1 MIDKLKE
8 LENLENKYK
17 EIGRINSEIESIIA
31 NIKNEAG
38 ISREKELLKENERL
52 AEDLKA
58 FHEKMKVREEEI
70 GRLKNSNAVLIEE
83 LKEAK
88 KVRRNGEID
97 KFQNILA
104 EKMNVELE
112 SGVTRRLSNY
122 AEEMKRKVKM
132 LERNLS
138 HEFSDEAD
146 SLRDELKKINEKIG
160 NFLEKSNRKTFE
172 NKVFLQEESSVF
184 HNKIKEETALK
195 EGEFLFEREKK
206 RFVFEKLIGLKGFNF
221 LGIISIFLGVFL
233 VFRTQF
239 AKILANNYVKSSAS
253 YLLGMFFLFAGEK
266 FYQKNKKHFA
276 VGLIGGGIGILYL
289 TTLLSTLYLKLYPMT
304 AGLFISVI
312 LTGLVVILSLRYDSQ
327 IIGVLSLIGGYL
339 PYGAYIWVNRSNV
352 QIYYVLAYSLILQGI
367 VLGVSWKKDWIYSKI
382 FGFVTGVVNMTGLI
396 YYLNHSIHDKITA
409 FFYII
414 IFTTAYSFIF
424 LNSHKKENRQSNII
438 DYIFL
443 SLNLIIKFSLIYSL
457 FDKTTPSW
465 LKAVLVGTVGIIYG
479 FFGDRLKDNK
489 VAKIFYIVALGS
501 FILIIPLIVPEK
513 FVVIAWGAET
523 ALLYF
528 FYRKYKNK
536 EMRYGTIAIYLVSLV
551 SNLIVREEKYLL
563 VYIQDLMIISF
574 SFIFYFL
581 IKQKNYKTE
590 VRILNGVFKYLIFA
604 YSIFF
609 INKVVSD
616 AVTSFEAINYG
627 KDVLFGILLSLFTL
641 RLITYKIKK
650 LQDSFSL
657 KFLVIIE
664 IIYLLFINMF
674 NCVKYIFGSGE
685 WVEENLYSRYPPI
698 NFQIYLILLV
708 FVNIYLFMVAKN
720 DIHLC
725 FFREKE
731 KKPLWILGES
741 MYFLF
746 VANIILRI
754 YEQSNMLFLGAGLA
768 LDIVGLLLCGY
779 LVWKGF
785 RVPNRNVRRIGLGI
799 GIFFVAKSF
808 LWDFL
813 RFDNSY
819 KLIAYFSMG
828 AILIGTSYI
837 YQTALKKL
845 EQEVKESLRDKDFGK
860 GEKNE
865 ENK

>member
-8 LENLENKYK
+8 LQNLENKYK

-38 ISREKELLKENERL
+38 ISREKKLLEKNERL
-52 AEDLKA
+52 AKDLKV

-160 NFLEKSNRKTFE
+160 HFLEKSNRKTFE

-239 AKILANNYVKSSAS
+239 VKILANNYVKSSAS
-253 YLLGMFFLFAGEK
+253 YLLGMFFLFTGEK

-339 PYGAYIWVNRSNV
+339 PYGAYIWVNKSNV

-382 FGFVTGVVNMTGLI
+382 FGFVTGVVNMTGLV
-396 YYLNHSIHDKITA
+396 YYLNYSIHHKITA
-409 FFYII
+409 FFYIV

-457 FDKTTPSW
+457 FDKATPSW
-465 LKAVLVGTVGIIYG
+465 LKAILVGTVGIIYG

-513 FVVIAWGAET
+513 FVVVAWGAET

-563 VYIQDLMIISF
+563 VYIQDLMIILF
-574 SFIFYFL
+574 SFVLYFL
-581 IKQKNYKTE
+581 IKQKSYKTE
-590 VRILNGVFKYLIFA
+590 VRILNGIFKYLIFA

-609 INKVVSD
+609 INKVVFD
-616 AVTSFEAINYG
+616 VVTSFETINYG
-627 KDVLFGILLSLFTL
+627 KDVLFGVLFSLFIL
-641 RLITYKIKK
+641 RTVTYKIKK

-657 KFLVIIE
+657 RFLVIIE
-664 IIYLLFINMF
+664 IIYLLFINM
-674 NCVKYIFGSGE
+674 
-685 WVEENLYSRYPPI
+685 I
-698 NFQIYLILLV
+698 NFILYISGWSWNIQEEKIPISYLLSLILLI
-708 FVNIYLFMVAKN
+708 FVNLYLFIVAKN

-725 FFREKE
+725 FFRKNE

-741 MYFLF
+741 IYFLC

-754 YEQSNMLFLGAGLA
+754 YEHSGVLILGAGLA

-785 RVPNRNVRRIGLGI
+785 KVPNRNVRRIGLGI

-845 EQEVKESLRDKDFGK
+845 EQEVKESLSGTDFGE
-860 GEKNE
+860 GEKDE

>member
-17 EIGRINSEIESIIA
+17 EIKRINSEIESIIA

-38 ISREKELLKENERL
+38 ISREKELLEENERL
-52 AEDLKA
+52 AKNLKA
-58 FHEKMKVREEEI
+58 FHEKVKIREEEI

-88 KVRRNGEID
+88 KVRRNSEID

-122 AEEMKRKVKM
+122 AEKMKRKVKM

-160 NFLEKSNRKTFE
+160 DFLEKSNRKTFE
-172 NKVFLQEESSVF
+172 NKVFLQEESLVF

-239 AKILANNYVKSSAS
+239 VKILANNYVKSSAS

-312 LTGLVVILSLRYDSQ
+312 LTGLSLRYDSQ

-396 YYLNHSIHDKITA
+396 YYLNYSIHDKIMA
-409 FFYII
+409 FFYIV

-465 LKAVLVGTVGIIYG
+465 LKAILVGTVGIIYG

-501 FILIIPLIVPEK
+501 FILIIPLIVPEE
-513 FVVIAWGAET
+513 FVVVAWGAET

-574 SFIFYFL
+574 SFVLYFL
-581 IKQKNYKTE
+581 IKQKSYKKE
-590 VRILNGVFKYLIFA
+590 VRILNGIFKYLIFA

-609 INKVVSD
+609 INKVVYNT
-616 AVTSFEAINYG
+616 AQKLGFTNYG
-627 KDVLFGILLSLFTL
+627 KEILLCMMAVVFIL
-641 RLITYKIKK
+641 RMVTYKIKK

-674 NCVKYIFGSGE
+674 NCVKYILGRGE
-685 WVEENLYSRYPPI
+685 WIEENLYSRPPI

-731 KKPLWILGES
+731 K
-741 MYFLF
+741 
-746 VANIILRI
+746 NH
-754 YEQSNMLFLGAGLA
+754 
-768 LDIVGLLLCGY
+768 CGY
-779 LVWKGF
+779 WE
-785 RVPNRNVRRIGLGI
+785 NQYIS
-799 GIFFVAKSF
+799 FV
-808 LWDFL
+808 
-813 RFDNSY
+813 
-819 KLIAYFSMG
+819 
-828 AILIGTSYI
+828 
-837 YQTALKKL
+837 
-845 EQEVKESLRDKDFGK
+845 
-860 GEKNE
+860 
-865 ENK
+865 

>member
-38 ISREKELLKENERL
+38 ISREKELLEENERL
-52 AEDLKA
+52 SKDLKT

-138 HEFSDEAD
+138 CEFSDEAD
-146 SLRDELKKINEKIG
+146 SLRDELKKIDGKIG
-160 NFLEKSNRKTFE
+160 DFLEKSNRKTFE

-409 FFYII
+409 FFYIV

-438 DYIFL
+438 DYVFL
-443 SLNLIIKFSLIYSL
+443 SLNLIVKFSLIYSL

-513 FVVIAWGAET
+513 FVVVAWGAET

-536 EMRYGTIAIYLVSLV
+536 EMRYGTIVIYLVSLV

-574 SFIFYFL
+574 SFVLYFL
-581 IKQKNYKTE
+581 IKQKSYKTE
-590 VRILNGVFKYLIFA
+590 VRILNGIFKYLIFT

-616 AVTSFEAINYG
+616 VVTSFETINYG
-627 KDVLFGILLSLFTL
+627 KDVLFSVLFSLFIL
-641 RLITYKIKK
+641 RTVTYKIKK

-657 KFLVIIE
+657 RFLVIIE
-664 IIYLLFINMF
+664 IIYLLFINM
-674 NCVKYIFGSGE
+674 
-685 WVEENLYSRYPPI
+685 I
-698 NFQIYLILLV
+698 NFILYISGWSWNIQEEKIPISYLLSLILLI
-708 FVNIYLFMVAKN
+708 FVNLYLFIVAKN

-725 FFREKE
+725 FFKKNE
-731 KKPLWILGES
+731 KKSLWILGES
-741 MYFLF
+741 IYFLC

-754 YEQSNMLFLGAGLA
+754 YENSSVLILSAGLA

-779 LVWKGF
+779 LVWKRF
-785 RVPNRNVRRIGLGI
+785 KVPNRNVRRIGLGI

-845 EQEVKESLRDKDFGK
+845 EQEVKESLSDKDFGK

>member
-17 EIGRINSEIESIIA
+17 KIGRINSEIESIIA

-38 ISREKELLKENERL
+38 ISREKELLEENERL
-52 AEDLKA
+52 AKDLKT
-58 FHEKMKVREEEI
+58 FHEKIKVREEEI

-88 KVRRNGEID
+88 KIRRNGEID

-122 AEEMKRKVKM
+122 AEEMQRKVTM

-146 SLRDELKKINEKIG
+146 FLRNELKKINGKIG
-160 NFLEKSNRKTFE
+160 NFLEKSNKKTFE
-172 NKVFLQEESSVF
+172 NKIFLQEESSVF

-239 AKILANNYVKSSAS
+239 AKILSNNYVKSSAS

-396 YYLNHSIHDKITA
+396 YYLNHSVHDKITA
-409 FFYII
+409 FFYIV

-501 FILIIPLIVPEK
+501 FILIIPLIVPEE
-513 FVVIAWGAET
+513 FVVVAWGTET

-536 EMRYGTIAIYLVSLV
+536 EMRYGTITIYLVSLV

-574 SFIFYFL
+574 SFVLYFW

-590 VRILNGVFKYLIFA
+590 VRILNGIFKYLIFA

-609 INKVVSD
+609 INKVIFNV
-616 AVTSFEAINYG
+616 VTSFEAINYG
-627 KDVLFGILLSLFTL
+627 KDALFCILVSLFVL
-641 RLITYKIKK
+641 RTVTYRVKK

-664 IIYLLFINMF
+664 IIYLLFMNMYNF
-674 NCVKYIFGSGE
+674 FLYISG
-685 WVEENLYSRYPPI
+685 WSWNIQEEKIPI
-698 NFQIYLILLV
+698 SYLLSLILLI
-708 FVNIYLFMVAKN
+708 FVNFYLFIVAKN

-725 FFREKE
+725 FFKKNE

-741 MYFLF
+741 IYFLC
-746 VANIILRI
+746 VANIILQI
-754 YEQSNMLFLGAGLA
+754 YEHSGVLILGAGLA

-785 RVPNRNVRRIGLGI
+785 KVPNRNIRRIGLGI

-845 EQEVKESLRDKDFGK
+845 EKEVKESLRDENLKEKD
-860 GEKNE
+860 
-865 ENK
+865 EN

>member
-17 EIGRINSEIESIIA
+17 EIGKLNSEIESIIA

-38 ISREKELLKENERL
+38 ISREKELLEKNERL
-52 AEDLKA
+52 AKDLKV

-138 HEFSDEAD
+138 CEFSDEAD
-146 SLRDELKKINEKIG
+146 SLRDELKKINGKIG

-184 HNKIKEETALK
+184 HNKIKEETTLK

-327 IIGVLSLIGGYL
+327 VIGVLSLIGGYL

-382 FGFVTGVVNMTGLI
+382 FGFVTGVVNMTGLV
-396 YYLNHSIHDKITA
+396 YYLNYSIHDKITA
-409 FFYII
+409 FFYIV

-513 FVVIAWGAET
+513 FVVVAWGAET

-574 SFIFYFL
+574 SFALYFL
-581 IKQKNYKTE
+581 IKQKSYKTE
-590 VRILNGVFKYLIFA
+590 VRILNGIFKYLIFT

-609 INKVVSD
+609 VNKVVFD
-616 AVTSFEAINYG
+616 VVTSFKMISYG
-627 KDVLFGILLSLFTL
+627 EDIFLSLLVSLFVL
-641 RLITYKIKK
+641 RTVTYKAKK

-657 KFLVIIE
+657 KFLIIIE
-664 IIYLLFINMF
+664 IIYLLFINMINLILYF
-674 NCVKYIFGSGE
+674 FGWSSDILKERVPISYIFPFF
-685 WVEENLYSRYPPI
+685 LPI
-698 NFQIYLILLV
+698 L
-708 FVNIYLFMVAKN
+708 VNIYLFMVAKN

-725 FFREKE
+725 FFKKNE

-741 MYFLF
+741 IYFLF

-754 YEQSNMLFLGAGLA
+754 YEHSGVLILGAGLA

-785 RVPNRNVRRIGLGI
+785 KVPNRNVRRIGLGI

-845 EQEVKESLRDKDFGK
+845 EQEVKESLSDTDFGK

>member
-1 MIDKLKE
+1 MINKLKE

-38 ISREKELLKENERL
+38 ISREKELLEDNERL
-52 AEDLKA
+52 AKDLTA

-88 KVRRNGEID
+88 KVRRNSEID

-112 SGVTRRLSNY
+112 NGVTRRLSNY

-160 NFLEKSNRKTFE
+160 DFLEKSNRKTFE
-172 NKVFLQEESSVF
+172 NKVFLQEESLVF

-339 PYGAYIWVNRSNV
+339 PYGAYIWVNKSNV

-382 FGFVTGVVNMTGLI
+382 FGFVTGVVNMAGLV

-409 FFYII
+409 FFYIV

-438 DYIFL
+438 DYVFL

-465 LKAVLVGTVGIIYG
+465 LKAILVGTVGIIYG

-513 FVVIAWGAET
+513 FVVVAWGAET

-563 VYIQDLMIISF
+563 VYIQDLMMISF
-574 SFIFYFL
+574 SFVLYFL

-590 VRILNGVFKYLIFA
+590 VRILNGIFKYLIFT

-609 INKVVSD
+609 VNKVVFNI
-616 AVTSFEAINYG
+616 VTSFEAINYG
-627 KDVLFGILLSLFTL
+627 KDVLFGVLFSLFIL
-641 RLITYKIKK
+641 RTVTYKIKK

-657 KFLVIIE
+657 RFLVIIE
-664 IIYLLFINMF
+664 IIYLLFINM
-674 NCVKYIFGSGE
+674 
-685 WVEENLYSRYPPI
+685 I
-698 NFQIYLILLV
+698 NFILYISGWSWNIQEEKIPISYLLSLILLI
-708 FVNIYLFMVAKN
+708 FVNLYLFIVAKN

-725 FFREKE
+725 FFKKNE

-741 MYFLF
+741 IYFLC

-754 YEQSNMLFLGAGLA
+754 YENSSVLILSSGLA

-785 RVPNRNVRRIGLGI
+785 KVPNRNVRRIGLGI

-845 EQEVKESLRDKDFGK
+845 EQEVKESLSGTDFGK

>member
-8 LENLENKYK
+8 LENLENKYR
-17 EIGRINSEIESIIA
+17 EIGKINSEIESIIA

-38 ISREKELLKENERL
+38 ISREKELLEENERL
-52 AEDLKA
+52 VKDLKA

-88 KVRRNGEID
+88 KVRKNSEID

-104 EKMNVELE
+104 AKMNVELE

-132 LERNLS
+132 LERNLDG
-138 HEFSDEAD
+138 EFSEEAD

-160 NFLEKSNRKTFE
+160 DFLEKSNRKTFE
-172 NKVFLQEESSVF
+172 NKIFLQEESSVF

-396 YYLNHSIHDKITA
+396 YYLNHSVHDKITA
-409 FFYII
+409 FFYIV

-501 FILIIPLIVPEK
+501 FILIIPLIVPEE
-513 FVVIAWGAET
+513 FVVVAWGTET

-574 SFIFYFL
+574 SFVLYFW

-590 VRILNGVFKYLIFA
+590 VRILNGIFKYLIFA

-609 INKVVSD
+609 INKVVFD
-616 AVTSFEAINYG
+616 VVTSFKMISYG
-627 KDVLFGILLSLFTL
+627 EDIFLSLLVSLFVL
-641 RLITYKIKK
+641 RTVTYKAKK

-657 KFLVIIE
+657 KFLIIIE
-664 IIYLLFINMF
+664 IIYLLFMNMYNF
-674 NCVKYIFGSGE
+674 FLYISG
-685 WVEENLYSRYPPI
+685 WSWNIQEEKIPI
-698 NFQIYLILLV
+698 SYLLSLILLI
-708 FVNIYLFMVAKN
+708 FVNFYLFIVAKN

-725 FFREKE
+725 FFKKNE

-741 MYFLF
+741 IYFLC
-746 VANIILRI
+746 VANIILQI
-754 YEQSNMLFLGAGLA
+754 YEHSGVLILGAGLA

-785 RVPNRNVRRIGLGI
+785 KVPNRNVRRIGLGI

-845 EQEVKESLRDKDFGK
+845 EQEVKESLSTENLKEKD
-860 GEKNE
+860 
-865 ENK
+865 EN

>member
-8 LENLENKYK
+8 LENLENKYR

-38 ISREKELLKENERL
+38 ISREKELLEENERL
-52 AEDLKA
+52 AKDLKA

-138 HEFSDEAD
+138 CEFSDEAD
-146 SLRDELKKINEKIG
+146 SLRDELKKIDGKIG
-160 NFLEKSNRKTFE
+160 DFLEKSNRKTFE

-339 PYGAYIWVNRSNV
+339 PYGAYIWVNKSNV

-382 FGFVTGVVNMTGLI
+382 FGFVTGVVNMTGLV
-396 YYLNHSIHDKITA
+396 YYLNYSIHDKITA
-409 FFYII
+409 FFYIV

-513 FVVIAWGAET
+513 FVVVAWSAET

-574 SFIFYFL
+574 SFVLYFL
-581 IKQKNYKTE
+581 IKQKSYKTE
-590 VRILNGVFKYLIFA
+590 VRILNGIFKYLIFT

-609 INKVVSD
+609 INKVVFNI
-616 AVTSFEAINYG
+616 VTSFEAINYG
-627 KDVLFGILLSLFTL
+627 KDVLFGVLFSLFIL
-641 RLITYKIKK
+641 RTVTYKIKK

-664 IIYLLFINMF
+664 IIYLLFINM
-674 NCVKYIFGSGE
+674 
-685 WVEENLYSRYPPI
+685 I
-698 NFQIYLILLV
+698 NFILYISGWSWNIQEEKIPISYPLSLILLI
-708 FVNIYLFMVAKN
+708 FVNFYLFMVAKN

-725 FFREKE
+725 FFKKNE

-741 MYFLF
+741 IYFLC

-785 RVPNRNVRRIGLGI
+785 KVPNRNIRRIGLGI

-845 EQEVKESLRDKDFGK
+845 EKEVKESLRDENLKEKD
-860 GEKNE
+860 
-865 ENK
+865 EN

>member
-8 LENLENKYK
+8 LQNLENKYK
-17 EIGRINSEIESIIA
+17 EIGRINSEIESIIE

-132 LERNLS
+132 LERNLY

-146 SLRDELKKINEKIG
+146 SLRDELKKIDGKIG
-160 NFLEKSNRKTFE
+160 DFLEKSNRKTFE

-239 AKILANNYVKSSAS
+239 VKILANNYVKSSAS

-339 PYGAYIWVNRSNV
+339 PYGAYIWVNKSNI

-396 YYLNHSIHDKITA
+396 YYLNYSVHDKITA
-409 FFYII
+409 FFYIV

-424 LNSHKKENRQSNII
+424 LNSHKKENRQSNVI

-513 FVVIAWGAET
+513 FVVVAWGAET

-574 SFIFYFL
+574 SFVLYFL
-581 IKQKNYKTE
+581 IKQKSYKTE
-590 VRILNGVFKYLIFA
+590 VRILNGIFKYLIFA

-641 RLITYKIKK
+641 RLVTYKIKK

-664 IIYLLFINMF
+664 IIYLLFINM
-674 NCVKYIFGSGE
+674 
-685 WVEENLYSRYPPI
+685 I
-698 NFQIYLILLV
+698 NFILYISGWSWNVQEEKIPISYLLSLILLI
-708 FVNIYLFMVAKN
+708 FVNLYLFIVAKN

-725 FFREKE
+725 FFRKNE

-741 MYFLF
+741 IYFLC

-754 YEQSNMLFLGAGLA
+754 YEHSGVLILGAGLA

-845 EQEVKESLRDKDFGK
+845 EQEVKESLSGTDFGK

>member
-1 MIDKLKE
+1 MIDKIKE

-38 ISREKELLKENERL
+38 ISREKELLEDNERL
-52 AEDLKA
+52 AKDLKA
-58 FHEKMKVREEEI
+58 FHEKMKVKEEEI

-83 LKEAK
+83 LKEARK
-88 KVRRNGEID
+88 IRRNGEID

-112 SGVTRRLSNY
+112 NGVTRRISNY

-138 HEFSDEAD
+138 CEFSDEAD
-146 SLRDELKKINEKIG
+146 ALRDELKKIDGEIG
-160 NFLEKSNRKTFE
+160 DFLEKSNRKTFE
-172 NKVFLQEESSVF
+172 NKIFLQEESSVF
-184 HNKIKEETALK
+184 HNKIKEEAALK

-339 PYGAYIWVNRSNV
+339 PYGAYIWVNKSNV

-382 FGFVTGVVNMTGLI
+382 FGFVTGVVNMTGLV

-409 FFYII
+409 FFYIV

-438 DYIFL
+438 DYVFL

-501 FILIIPLIVPEK
+501 FILIIPLIVPEE
-513 FVVIAWGAET
+513 FVVVAWGAET

-536 EMRYGTIAIYLVSLV
+536 EMRYGTIVIYLVSLV

-563 VYIQDLMIISF
+563 LYIQDLMIISF
-574 SFIFYFL
+574 SFVLYFL
-581 IKQKNYKTE
+581 IKQKSYKTE
-590 VRILNGVFKYLIFA
+590 VRILNGIFKYLIFA

-609 INKVVSD
+609 INKVVFD
-616 AVTSFEAINYG
+616 VVTSFKMINYG
-627 KDVLFGILLSLFTL
+627 EDIFLSLSVSLFVL
-641 RLITYKIKK
+641 RTVTYKVKK

-657 KFLVIIE
+657 KFLIIIE
-664 IIYLLFINMF
+664 IIYLLFINMINLILYF
-674 NCVKYIFGSGE
+674 FGWSSDILKERVPISYIFPFF
-685 WVEENLYSRYPPI
+685 LPI
-698 NFQIYLILLV
+698 L
-708 FVNIYLFMVAKN
+708 VNIYLFMVAKN

-725 FFREKE
+725 FFKKNE

-741 MYFLF
+741 IYFLF

-785 RVPNRNVRRIGLGI
+785 KVPNRNVRRIGLGI

>member
-1 MIDKLKE
+1 M
-8 LENLENKYK
+8 
-17 EIGRINSEIESIIA
+17 
-31 NIKNEAG
+31 
-38 ISREKELLKENERL
+38 
-52 AEDLKA
+52 
-58 FHEKMKVREEEI
+58 
-70 GRLKNSNAVLIEE
+70 
-83 LKEAK
+83 
-88 KVRRNGEID
+88 
-97 KFQNILA
+97 
-104 EKMNVELE
+104 
-112 SGVTRRLSNY
+112 
-122 AEEMKRKVKM
+122 
-132 LERNLS
+132 
-138 HEFSDEAD
+138 
-146 SLRDELKKINEKIG
+146 
-160 NFLEKSNRKTFE
+160 
-172 NKVFLQEESSVF
+172 
-184 HNKIKEETALK
+184 
-195 EGEFLFEREKK
+195 
-206 RFVFEKLIGLKGFNF
+206 
-221 LGIISIFLGVFL
+221 

-339 PYGAYIWVNRSNV
+339 PYGAYIWVNKSNV

-382 FGFVTGVVNMTGLI
+382 FGFVTGVVNMTGLV
-396 YYLNHSIHDKITA
+396 YYLNYSIHHKITA
-409 FFYII
+409 FFYIV

-457 FDKTTPSW
+457 FDKATPSW
-465 LKAVLVGTVGIIYG
+465 LKAILVGTVGIIYG

-501 FILIIPLIVPEK
+501 FILVIPLIVPEE
-513 FVVIAWGAET
+513 FVVVAWGAET

-536 EMRYGTIAIYLVSLV
+536 EMRYGTISIYLVSLV
-551 SNLIVREEKYLL
+551 SNLIVREETYLI

-574 SFIFYFL
+574 SFVLHFL
-581 IKQKNYKTE
+581 IKQKSYKTE
-590 VRILNGVFKYLIFA
+590 VRILNGIFKYLIFA

-609 INKVVSD
+609 INKVVFD
-616 AVTSFEAINYG
+616 VVTSFETINYG
-627 KDVLFGILLSLFTL
+627 KDVLFGVLFSLFIL
-641 RLITYKIKK
+641 RTVTYKIKK

-657 KFLVIIE
+657 RFLVIIE
-664 IIYLLFINMF
+664 IIYLLFINM
-674 NCVKYIFGSGE
+674 
-685 WVEENLYSRYPPI
+685 I
-698 NFQIYLILLV
+698 NFILYISGWSWNIQEEKIPISYLLSLILLI
-708 FVNIYLFMVAKN
+708 FVNLYLFIVAKN

-725 FFREKE
+725 FFKKNE

-741 MYFLF
+741 IYFLC

-754 YEQSNMLFLGAGLA
+754 YEHSGVLILGAGLA

-785 RVPNRNVRRIGLGI
+785 KVPNRNVRRIGLGI

-845 EQEVKESLRDKDFGK
+845 EQEVKESLSDKDFGK

>member
-1 MIDKLKE
+1 MIDKIKE

-17 EIGRINSEIESIIA
+17 EIGKLNSEIESIIA

-38 ISREKELLKENERL
+38 ISREKELLEDNERL
-52 AEDLKA
+52 AKDLTA

-132 LERNLS
+132 LERNLY

-146 SLRDELKKINEKIG
+146 SLRDELKKIDGKIG
-160 NFLEKSNRKTFE
+160 DFLEKSNRKTFE

-184 HNKIKEETALK
+184 HNKIKEETVLK

-206 RFVFEKLIGLKGFNF
+206 RFVFEKLIGLKGFKF

-276 VGLIGGGIGILYL
+276 VELIGGGIGILYL
-289 TTLLSTLYLKLYPMT
+289 TTLLSTLYLKLYPIT

-396 YYLNHSIHDKITA
+396 YYLNYSVHDKITA
-409 FFYII
+409 FFYIV

-424 LNSHKKENRQSNII
+424 LNSHKKENRQSNVI

-513 FVVIAWGAET
+513 FVVVAWGAET

-536 EMRYGTIAIYLVSLV
+536 EMRYGTIGIYLVSLV

-574 SFIFYFL
+574 SFVLYFL
-581 IKQKNYKTE
+581 IKQKSYKTE
-590 VRILNGVFKYLIFA
+590 VRILNGIFKYLIFI

-609 INKVVSD
+609 INKVVFNV
-616 AVTSFEAINYG
+616 VTSFKMINYG
-627 KDVLFGILLSLFTL
+627 EDIFLSLLVSLFVL
-641 RLITYKIKK
+641 RTVTYKAKK

-657 KFLVIIE
+657 KFLIIIE
-664 IIYLLFINMF
+664 IIYLLFINMINLILYF
-674 NCVKYIFGSGE
+674 FGWSSDILKERVPISYIFPFF
-685 WVEENLYSRYPPI
+685 LPI
-698 NFQIYLILLV
+698 L
-708 FVNIYLFMVAKN
+708 VNIYLFMVAKN

-725 FFREKE
+725 FFKKNE

-741 MYFLF
+741 IYFLF

-754 YEQSNMLFLGAGLA
+754 YEHSGVLILGAGLA

-845 EQEVKESLRDKDFGK
+845 EQEVKESLSGTDFGK

>member
-17 EIGRINSEIESIIA
+17 EIGKLNSEIESIIA

-38 ISREKELLKENERL
+38 ISREKELLEENERL
-52 AEDLKA
+52 AKDLKA
-58 FHEKMKVREEEI
+58 FHEKVKIREEEI
-70 GRLKNSNAVLIEE
+70 GRLKNSNAVLIVE

-112 SGVTRRLSNY
+112 SGVTRKLSNY

-138 HEFSDEAD
+138 CEFSDEAD
-146 SLRDELKKINEKIG
+146 SLRDELKKIDGKIG
-160 NFLEKSNRKTFE
+160 DFLEKSNRKTFE
-172 NKVFLQEESSVF
+172 NKIFLQEESSVF

-382 FGFVTGVVNMTGLI
+382 FGFVTGVVNMTGLV
-396 YYLNHSIHDKITA
+396 YYLNYSIHDKITA
-409 FFYII
+409 FFYIV

-501 FILIIPLIVPEK
+501 FILIIPLIVPEE
-513 FVVIAWGAET
+513 FVVVAWGAET

-574 SFIFYFL
+574 SFVLYFL
-581 IKQKNYKTE
+581 IKQKSYKTE

-641 RLITYKIKK
+641 RLVTYKIKK

-664 IIYLLFINMF
+664 IIYLLFINM
-674 NCVKYIFGSGE
+674 
-685 WVEENLYSRYPPI
+685 I
-698 NFQIYLILLV
+698 NFILYISGWSWNVQEEKIPISYLLSLILLI
-708 FVNIYLFMVAKN
+708 FVNLYLFIVAKN

-725 FFREKE
+725 FFRKNE

-741 MYFLF
+741 IYFLC

-754 YEQSNMLFLGAGLA
+754 YEHSGVLILGAGLA

-845 EQEVKESLRDKDFGK
+845 EQEVKESLSDTDFGK

>member
-1 MIDKLKE
+1 MIDKIKE

-31 NIKNEAG
+31 NVKNEAG
-38 ISREKELLKENERL
+38 ISREKELLEENERL
-52 AEDLKA
+52 AKDLKA
-58 FHEKMKVREEEI
+58 FYEKIKISEEEI
-70 GRLKNSNAVLIEE
+70 TKLKNSNAVLIEE

-146 SLRDELKKINEKIG
+146 SLRDELKKINGKIG
-160 NFLEKSNRKTFE
+160 DFLEKSNRKTFE

-184 HNKIKEETALK
+184 HNKIKEEAALK

-382 FGFVTGVVNMTGLI
+382 FGFVTGVVNMTGLV

-409 FFYII
+409 FFYIV

-424 LNSHKKENRQSNII
+424 LNSHKKENRQSNVI

-513 FVVIAWGAET
+513 FVVVAWGAET

-574 SFIFYFL
+574 SFVLYFL
-581 IKQKNYKTE
+581 IKQKSYKTE
-590 VRILNGVFKYLIFA
+590 VRILNGIFKYLIFA

-609 INKVVSD
+609 INKVIFNV
-616 AVTSFEAINYG
+616 VTSFQAINYG
-627 KDVLFGILLSLFTL
+627 KDALFCILVSLFVL
-641 RLITYKIKK
+641 RTVTYRVKK

-657 KFLVIIE
+657 RFLVIIE
-664 IIYLLFINMF
+664 IIYLLFINM
-674 NCVKYIFGSGE
+674 
-685 WVEENLYSRYPPI
+685 I
-698 NFQIYLILLV
+698 NFILYISGWSWNIQEEKIPISYLLSLILLI
-708 FVNIYLFMVAKN
+708 FVNFYLFIVAKN

-725 FFREKE
+725 FFKKNE

-741 MYFLF
+741 IYFLC

-754 YEQSNMLFLGAGLA
+754 YEHSGVLILGAGLA

-845 EQEVKESLRDKDFGK
+845 EQEVKESLSGTDFGE
-860 GEKNE
+860 GEKDE

>member
-52 AEDLKA
+52 AKDLKA
-58 FHEKMKVREEEI
+58 FHEKVKIREEEI

-138 HEFSDEAD
+138 CEFSDEAD
-146 SLRDELKKINEKIG
+146 SLRDELKKIDGKIG
-160 NFLEKSNRKTFE
+160 DFLEKSNRKTFE
-172 NKVFLQEESSVF
+172 NKIFLQEESSVF

-339 PYGAYIWVNRSNV
+339 PYGAYIWVNKSNV

-382 FGFVTGVVNMTGLI
+382 FGFVTGVVNMTGLV

-409 FFYII
+409 FFYIV

-501 FILIIPLIVPEK
+501 FILIIPLIVPEE
-513 FVVIAWGAET
+513 FVVVAWGTET

-590 VRILNGVFKYLIFA
+590 VRILNGIFKYLIFA

-609 INKVVSD
+609 INKVIFNV
-616 AVTSFEAINYG
+616 VTSFEAINYG
-627 KDVLFGILLSLFTL
+627 KDALFCILVSLFVL
-641 RLITYKIKK
+641 RTVTYRVKK

-664 IIYLLFINMF
+664 IIYLLFMNMYNF
-674 NCVKYIFGSGE
+674 FLYISG
-685 WVEENLYSRYPPI
+685 WSWNIQEEKIPI
-698 NFQIYLILLV
+698 SYLLSLILLI
-708 FVNIYLFMVAKN
+708 FVNFYLFIVAKN

-725 FFREKE
+725 FFKKNE

-741 MYFLF
+741 IYFLC
-746 VANIILRI
+746 VANIILQI
-754 YEQSNMLFLGAGLA
+754 YEHSGVLILGAGLA

-785 RVPNRNVRRIGLGI
+785 KVPNRNVRRIGLGI

-845 EQEVKESLRDKDFGK
+845 EQEVKESLSTENLKEKD
-860 GEKNE
+860 
-865 ENK
+865 EN

>member
-17 EIGRINSEIESIIA
+17 EIGKLNSEIVSIIA

-38 ISREKELLKENERL
+38 ISREKELLEKNERL
-52 AEDLKA
+52 AKDLKA
-58 FHEKMKVREEEI
+58 FHEKMKVSEEEI

-122 AEEMKRKVKM
+122 AEEMKRKVKI
-132 LERNLS
+132 LEKNLDG
-138 HEFSDEAD
+138 EFSDEAN
-146 SLRDELKKINEKIG
+146 SLRDELKKINGKIG
-160 NFLEKSNRKTFE
+160 DFLEKSNRKTFE

-327 IIGVLSLIGGYL
+327 IIGILSLIGGYL

-382 FGFVTGVVNMTGLI
+382 FGFVTGVINMTGLV
-396 YYLNHSIHDKITA
+396 YYLNYSIHDKITA
-409 FFYII
+409 FFYIV

-501 FILIIPLIVPEK
+501 FILIIPLIVPEQ
-513 FVVIAWGAET
+513 FVVVAWGAET

-574 SFIFYFL
+574 SFVLYFL
-581 IKQKNYKTE
+581 IKQKSYKTE
-590 VRILNGVFKYLIFA
+590 VRILNGIFKYLIFA

-641 RLITYKIKK
+641 RLVTYKIKK

-664 IIYLLFINMF
+664 IIYLLFINM
-674 NCVKYIFGSGE
+674 
-685 WVEENLYSRYPPI
+685 I
-698 NFQIYLILLV
+698 NFILYISGWSWNIQEEKIPISYLLSLILLI
-708 FVNIYLFMVAKN
+708 FVNLYLFIVAKN

-725 FFREKE
+725 FFRKNE

-741 MYFLF
+741 IYFLC

-754 YEQSNMLFLGAGLA
+754 YEHSGVLILGAGLA
-768 LDIVGLLLCGY
+768 LNIVGLLLCGY

-845 EQEVKESLRDKDFGK
+845 EQEVKESLSDTDFGK

>member
-17 EIGRINSEIESIIA
+17 EIGKLNSEIESIIE

-38 ISREKELLKENERL
+38 ISREKELLEENERL
-52 AEDLKA
+52 AKDLKA
-58 FHEKMKVREEEI
+58 FHEKVKIREEEI

-138 HEFSDEAD
+138 CEFSDEAD
-146 SLRDELKKINEKIG
+146 ALRDELKKIDGKIG
-160 NFLEKSNRKTFE
+160 DFLEKSNRKTFE

-184 HNKIKEETALK
+184 HNKIKEEAALK

-352 QIYYVLAYSLILQGI
+352 QIYYILAYSLILQGI

-382 FGFVTGVVNMTGLI
+382 FGFVTGVVNMTGLV
-396 YYLNHSIHDKITA
+396 YYLNYSIHDKITA
-409 FFYII
+409 FFYIV

-501 FILIIPLIVPEK
+501 FILIIPLIVPEQ
-513 FVVIAWGAET
+513 FVVIAWGVET

-574 SFIFYFL
+574 SFVLYFL
-581 IKQKNYKTE
+581 IKQKSYKTE
-590 VRILNGVFKYLIFA
+590 VRILNGIFKYLIFA

-609 INKVVSD
+609 INKVVFD
-616 AVTSFEAINYG
+616 VVTSFKMINYG
-627 KDVLFGILLSLFTL
+627 EDIFLSLLVSLFVL
-641 RLITYKIKK
+641 RTVTYKAKK

-657 KFLVIIE
+657 KFLIIIE
-664 IIYLLFINMF
+664 IIYLLFINMINLILYF
-674 NCVKYIFGSGE
+674 FGWSSDILKERVPISYIFPFF
-685 WVEENLYSRYPPI
+685 LPI
-698 NFQIYLILLV
+698 L
-708 FVNIYLFMVAKN
+708 VNIYLFMVAKN

-754 YEQSNMLFLGAGLA
+754 YEHSGVLILGAGLA

-845 EQEVKESLRDKDFGK
+845 EREVKESLRDKDFGK

-865 ENK
+865 ENN

>member
-8 LENLENKYK
+8 LENLENKYR
-17 EIGRINSEIESIIA
+17 EIGKINSEIESIIA

-38 ISREKELLKENERL
+38 ISREKELLEENERL
-52 AEDLKA
+52 VKDLKA

-132 LERNLS
+132 LERNLDG
-138 HEFSDEAD
+138 EFSEEAD

-160 NFLEKSNRKTFE
+160 DFLEKSNRKTFE
-172 NKVFLQEESSVF
+172 NKIFLQEESSVF

-253 YLLGMFFLFAGEK
+253 YLLGMFFLFAGER

-396 YYLNHSIHDKITA
+396 YYLNHSVHDKITA
-409 FFYII
+409 FFYIV

-501 FILIIPLIVPEK
+501 FILIIPLIVPEE
-513 FVVIAWGAET
+513 FVVVAWGTET

-574 SFIFYFL
+574 SFVLYFW

-590 VRILNGVFKYLIFA
+590 VRILNGIFKYLIFA

-609 INKVVSD
+609 INKVIFNV
-616 AVTSFEAINYG
+616 VTSFEAINYG
-627 KDVLFGILLSLFTL
+627 KDALFCILVSLFVL
-641 RLITYKIKK
+641 RTVTYRVKK

-664 IIYLLFINMF
+664 IIYLLFMNMYNF
-674 NCVKYIFGSGE
+674 FLYISG
-685 WVEENLYSRYPPI
+685 WSWNIQEEKIPI
-698 NFQIYLILLV
+698 SYLLSLILLI
-708 FVNIYLFMVAKN
+708 FVNFYLFIVAKN

-725 FFREKE
+725 FFKKNE

-741 MYFLF
+741 IYFLC
-746 VANIILRI
+746 VANIILQI
-754 YEQSNMLFLGAGLA
+754 YEHSGVLILGAGLA

-785 RVPNRNVRRIGLGI
+785 KVPNRNVRRIGLGI

-845 EQEVKESLRDKDFGK
+845 EQEVKESLSTENLKEKD
-860 GEKNE
+860 
-865 ENK
+865 EN

>member
-17 EIGRINSEIESIIA
+17 EIGKLNSEIVSIIA

-38 ISREKELLKENERL
+38 ISREKELLEENERL

-132 LERNLS
+132 LEKNLS
-138 HEFSDEAD
+138 REFSDEAD

-184 HNKIKEETALK
+184 HNKIKEEMALK

-239 AKILANNYVKSSAS
+239 VKILANNYVKSSAS

-339 PYGAYIWVNRSNV
+339 PYGAYIWVNKSNV

-382 FGFVTGVVNMTGLI
+382 FGFVTGVINMTGLV
-396 YYLNHSIHDKITA
+396 YYLNYSIHDKITA
-409 FFYII
+409 FFYIV

-501 FILIIPLIVPEK
+501 FILIIPLIVPEQ

-551 SNLIVREEKYLL
+551 SNLIVREETYLI

-574 SFIFYFL
+574 SFVLHFL
-581 IKQKNYKTE
+581 IKQKSYKTE
-590 VRILNGVFKYLIFA
+590 VRILNGIFKYLIFA

-641 RLITYKIKK
+641 RLVTYKIKK

-664 IIYLLFINMF
+664 IIYLLFINM
-674 NCVKYIFGSGE
+674 
-685 WVEENLYSRYPPI
+685 I
-698 NFQIYLILLV
+698 NFILYISGWSWNVQEEKIPISYLLSLILLI
-708 FVNIYLFMVAKN
+708 FVNLYLFIVAKN

-725 FFREKE
+725 FFRKNE

-741 MYFLF
+741 IYFLC

-754 YEQSNMLFLGAGLA
+754 YEHSGVLILGAGLA

-785 RVPNRNVRRIGLGI
+785 RVSNRNVRRIGLGI

-845 EQEVKESLRDKDFGK
+845 EQEVKESLSDTDFGK

>member
-8 LENLENKYK
+8 LENLENKYR
-17 EIGRINSEIESIIA
+17 EIGKINSEIESIIA

-146 SLRDELKKINEKIG
+146 ALRDELKKINEKIG
-160 NFLEKSNRKTFE
+160 DFLEKSNRKTFE

-339 PYGAYIWVNRSNV
+339 PYGAYIWVNKSNV

-382 FGFVTGVVNMTGLI
+382 FGFVTGVVNMTGLV
-396 YYLNHSIHDKITA
+396 YYLNYSIHDKITA
-409 FFYII
+409 FFYIV

-501 FILIIPLIVPEK
+501 FILIIPLIVPEE
-513 FVVIAWGAET
+513 FVVVAWGTET

-574 SFIFYFL
+574 SFVLYFW

-590 VRILNGVFKYLIFA
+590 VRILNGIFKYLIFA

-609 INKVVSD
+609 INKVIFNV
-616 AVTSFEAINYG
+616 VTSFEAINYG
-627 KDVLFGILLSLFTL
+627 KDALFCILVSLFVL
-641 RLITYKIKK
+641 RTVTYRVKK

-664 IIYLLFINMF
+664 IIYLLFMNMYNF
-674 NCVKYIFGSGE
+674 FLYISG
-685 WVEENLYSRYPPI
+685 WSWNIQEEKIPI
-698 NFQIYLILLV
+698 SYLLSLILLI
-708 FVNIYLFMVAKN
+708 FVNLYLFIVAKN

-725 FFREKE
+725 FFKKNE

-741 MYFLF
+741 IYFLC

-754 YEQSNMLFLGAGLA
+754 YEHSGVLILGAGLA

-785 RVPNRNVRRIGLGI
+785 KVPNRNVRRIGLGI

-845 EQEVKESLRDKDFGK
+845 EQEVKESLSTENLKEKD
-860 GEKNE
+860 
-865 ENK
+865 EN

>member
-88 KVRRNGEID
+88 KVRRNSEID

-304 AGLFISVI
+304 AGLFISAI

-409 FFYII
+409 FFYIV

-438 DYIFL
+438 DYVFL
-443 SLNLIIKFSLIYSL
+443 SLNLIVKFSLIYSL

-501 FILIIPLIVPEK
+501 FILIIPLIVPEQ

-574 SFIFYFL
+574 SFVLYFL
-581 IKQKNYKTE
+581 IKQKSYKTE
-590 VRILNGVFKYLIFA
+590 VRILNGIFKYLIFT

-609 INKVVSD
+609 VNKVVFNI
-616 AVTSFEAINYG
+616 VTSFEAINYG
-627 KDVLFGILLSLFTL
+627 KDVLFGVLFSLFIL
-641 RLITYKIKK
+641 RTVTYKIKR

-664 IIYLLFINMF
+664 IIYLLFINM
-674 NCVKYIFGSGE
+674 
-685 WVEENLYSRYPPI
+685 I
-698 NFQIYLILLV
+698 NFILYISGWSWNVQEEKIPISYLLSLILLI
-708 FVNIYLFMVAKN
+708 FVNLYLFIVAKN

-725 FFREKE
+725 FFKKNE

-741 MYFLF
+741 IYFLCI
-746 VANIILRI
+746 ANIILRI
-754 YEQSNMLFLGAGLA
+754 YEHSGVLILGAGLA

-785 RVPNRNVRRIGLGI
+785 RVPNRNIRRIGLGI

-845 EQEVKESLRDKDFGK
+845 EQEVKESLSDTDFGK
-860 GEKNE
+860 DEKNE

>member
-1 MIDKLKE
+1 MIDKIKE

-52 AEDLKA
+52 AKDLKA
-58 FHEKMKVREEEI
+58 FHEKVKIREEEI

-138 HEFSDEAD
+138 CEFSDEAD
-146 SLRDELKKINEKIG
+146 SLRDELKKINGKIG
-160 NFLEKSNRKTFE
+160 DFVEKSNRKTFE
-172 NKVFLQEESSVF
+172 NKVFLREESSVF
-184 HNKIKEETALK
+184 HNKIKEETVLK

-382 FGFVTGVVNMTGLI
+382 FGFVTGVVNMTGLV

-409 FFYII
+409 FFYIV

-479 FFGDRLKDNK
+479 FFGDSLKDNK

-513 FVVIAWGAET
+513 FVVVAWGAET

-536 EMRYGTIAIYLVSLV
+536 EMRYGTIVIYLVSLV
-551 SNLIVREEKYLL
+551 SNLIVREEAYLL

-574 SFIFYFL
+574 SFVLYFL
-581 IKQKNYKTE
+581 IKQKSYKTE
-590 VRILNGVFKYLIFA
+590 VRILNGIFKYLIFA

-609 INKVVSD
+609 VNKVVFNI
-616 AVTSFEAINYG
+616 VTSFETINYG
-627 KDVLFGILLSLFTL
+627 KDVLFSVLFSLFIL
-641 RLITYKIKK
+641 RTVTYKIKK

-664 IIYLLFINMF
+664 IIYLLFINM
-674 NCVKYIFGSGE
+674 
-685 WVEENLYSRYPPI
+685 I
-698 NFQIYLILLV
+698 NFILYISGWSWNVQEEKIPISYLLSLILLI
-708 FVNIYLFMVAKN
+708 FVNLYLFIVAKN

-725 FFREKE
+725 FFRKNE

-741 MYFLF
+741 IYFLC

-754 YEQSNMLFLGAGLA
+754 YEHSGVLILGAGLA

>member
-8 LENLENKYK
+8 LQNLENKYK

-88 KVRRNGEID
+88 KVRRNSEID

-122 AEEMKRKVKM
+122 AEEMKRKVKI
-132 LERNLS
+132 LEKNLS
-138 HEFSDEAD
+138 REFSDEAD
-146 SLRDELKKINEKIG
+146 SLRDELKKINGKIG
-160 NFLEKSNRKTFE
+160 DFLEKSNKKTFE

-312 LTGLVVILSLRYDSQ
+312 LTGLVVILSLRYNSQ

-339 PYGAYIWVNRSNV
+339 PYGAYIWVNKSNV

-409 FFYII
+409 FFYIV

-513 FVVIAWGAET
+513 FVVVAWGAET

-551 SNLIVREEKYLL
+551 SSLIVREEKYLL

-574 SFIFYFL
+574 SFVLYFL
-581 IKQKNYKTE
+581 IKQKSYKTE
-590 VRILNGVFKYLIFA
+590 VRILNGIFKYLIFT

-609 INKVVSD
+609 INKVVFNI
-616 AVTSFEAINYG
+616 VTSFETINYG
-627 KDVLFGILLSLFTL
+627 KDVLFGVLFSLFIL
-641 RLITYKIKK
+641 RTVTYKIKK

-664 IIYLLFINMF
+664 IIYLLFINM
-674 NCVKYIFGSGE
+674 
-685 WVEENLYSRYPPI
+685 I
-698 NFQIYLILLV
+698 NFILYISGWSWNIQEEKIPISYPLSLILLI
-708 FVNIYLFMVAKN
+708 FVNFYLFIVAKN

-725 FFREKE
+725 FFKKNE
-731 KKPLWILGES
+731 KKPLWILEES
-741 MYFLF
+741 IYFLC

-785 RVPNRNVRRIGLGI
+785 RVPNRNIRRIGLGI

-845 EQEVKESLRDKDFGK
+845 EQEVKESLSDKNFGK

>member
-17 EIGRINSEIESIIA
+17 EIGKINSEIELIIA

-38 ISREKELLKENERL
+38 ISREKELLEKNERL
-52 AEDLKA
+52 VKDLKS
-58 FHEKMKVREEEI
+58 FHEKVKIREEEI

-184 HNKIKEETALK
+184 HNKIKEETTLK

-239 AKILANNYVKSSAS
+239 AKILSNNYVKSSAS

-339 PYGAYIWVNRSNV
+339 PYGAYIWVNKSNV

-513 FVVIAWGAET
+513 FVVVAWGAET

-574 SFIFYFL
+574 SFVLYFL
-581 IKQKNYKTE
+581 IKQKSYKTE
-590 VRILNGVFKYLIFA
+590 VRILNGIFKYLIFV

-609 INKVVSD
+609 INKVVFD
-616 AVTSFEAINYG
+616 VVTSFEAINYDKG
-627 KDVLFGILLSLFTL
+627 VLFGVLFSLFIL
-641 RLITYKIKK
+641 RTVTYKVKK

-664 IIYLLFINMF
+664 IIYLLFINM
-674 NCVKYIFGSGE
+674 
-685 WVEENLYSRYPPI
+685 I
-698 NFQIYLILLV
+698 NFILYVFGWSWNIQEEKIPISYLLSLILLI
-708 FVNIYLFMVAKN
+708 FVNFYLFIVAKN

-725 FFREKE
+725 FFKKNEKN
-731 KKPLWILGES
+731 PLWILGES
-741 MYFLF
+741 IYFLC

-754 YEQSNMLFLGAGLA
+754 YEHSGVLILGAGLA

-845 EQEVKESLRDKDFGK
+845 EQEVKESLSDKDFGK

>member
-38 ISREKELLKENERL
+38 ISREKELLEENERL
-52 AEDLKA
+52 AKDLKA
-58 FHEKMKVREEEI
+58 FHEKMKIREEEI

-138 HEFSDEAD
+138 CEFSDEAD
-146 SLRDELKKINEKIG
+146 SLRGELKKINEKIG
-160 NFLEKSNRKTFE
+160 DFLEKSNRKTFE

-382 FGFVTGVVNMTGLI
+382 FGFVTGVVNMAGLV

-409 FFYII
+409 FFYIV

-501 FILIIPLIVPEK
+501 FILIIPLIVPEE

-574 SFIFYFL
+574 SFVLYFL
-581 IKQKNYKTE
+581 IKQKSYKTE
-590 VRILNGVFKYLIFA
+590 VRILNGIFKYLIFA

-609 INKVVSD
+609 INKVVFD
-616 AVTSFEAINYG
+616 VVTSFKMINYG
-627 KDVLFGILLSLFTL
+627 EDIFLSLLVSLFVL
-641 RLITYKIKK
+641 RTVTYKVKK

-664 IIYLLFINMF
+664 IIYLLFINMINLILYF
-674 NCVKYIFGSGE
+674 FGWSSDILKERVPISYIFPFF
-685 WVEENLYSRYPPI
+685 LPI
-698 NFQIYLILLV
+698 L
-708 FVNIYLFMVAKN
+708 VNIYLFMVAKN

-725 FFREKE
+725 FFKKNE

-741 MYFLF
+741 IYFLC

-845 EQEVKESLRDKDFGK
+845 EQEVKESLSDTDFGK

>member
-1 MIDKLKE
+1 MINKLKE

-31 NIKNEAG
+31 NIKNEVG
-38 ISREKELLKENERL
+38 ISREKELLEENERL
-52 AEDLKA
+52 AKDLKA

-122 AEEMKRKVKM
+122 AEEMKRKVKI
-132 LERNLS
+132 LEKNLS
-138 HEFSDEAD
+138 REFSDEAD
-146 SLRDELKKINEKIG
+146 SLRDELKKINGKIG
-160 NFLEKSNRKTFE
+160 DFLEKSNKKTFE

-233 VFRTQF
+233 VFQTQF

-339 PYGAYIWVNRSNV
+339 PYGAYIWVNKSNV

-409 FFYII
+409 FFYIV

-438 DYIFL
+438 DYVFL

-513 FVVIAWGAET
+513 FVVVAWGAET

-563 VYIQDLMIISF
+563 MYIQDLMIISF
-574 SFIFYFL
+574 SFVLYFL
-581 IKQKNYKTE
+581 IKQKSYKTE
-590 VRILNGVFKYLIFA
+590 VRILNGIFKYLIFT

-609 INKVVSD
+609 VNKVVFD
-616 AVTSFEAINYG
+616 VVTSFETINYG
-627 KDVLFGILLSLFTL
+627 KDVLFSVLFSLFIL
-641 RLITYKIKK
+641 RTVTYKIKK

-657 KFLVIIE
+657 RFLVIIE
-664 IIYLLFINMF
+664 IIYLLFINM
-674 NCVKYIFGSGE
+674 
-685 WVEENLYSRYPPI
+685 I
-698 NFQIYLILLV
+698 NFILYISGWSWNIQEEKIPISYLLSLILLI
-708 FVNIYLFMVAKN
+708 FVNFYLFIVAKN

-725 FFREKE
+725 FFKKNE

-741 MYFLF
+741 IYFLC

-754 YEQSNMLFLGAGLA
+754 YEHSGVLILGAGLA

-785 RVPNRNVRRIGLGI
+785 KVPNRNVRRIGLGI

-808 LWDFL
+808 LLDFL

-845 EQEVKESLRDKDFGK
+845 EQEVKESLSDKDFGK

>member
-8 LENLENKYK
+8 LENLENKYR
-17 EIGRINSEIESIIA
+17 EIGRINSEIESIIE

-38 ISREKELLKENERL
+38 ISREKELLEENERL
-52 AEDLKA
+52 SKDLKA
-58 FHEKMKVREEEI
+58 FHEKVKIREEEI

-138 HEFSDEAD
+138 CEFSDEAD
-146 SLRDELKKINEKIG
+146 SLRDELKKINGKIG
-160 NFLEKSNRKTFE
+160 DFLEKSNRKTFE

-184 HNKIKEETALK
+184 HNKIKEEAALK

-339 PYGAYIWVNRSNV
+339 PYGAYIWVNKSNV

-382 FGFVTGVVNMTGLI
+382 FGFVTGLVNMTGLV
-396 YYLNHSIHDKITA
+396 YYLNYSIHDKITA
-409 FFYII
+409 FFYIV

-513 FVVIAWGAET
+513 FVVVAWGAET

-528 FYRKYKNK
+528 FYRKYKNR

-574 SFIFYFL
+574 SFVLYFL
-581 IKQKNYKTE
+581 IKQKSYKTE
-590 VRILNGVFKYLIFA
+590 VRILNGIFKYLIFA

-609 INKVVSD
+609 INKVVFD
-616 AVTSFEAINYG
+616 VVTSFKMISYG
-627 KDVLFGILLSLFTL
+627 EDIFLSLLVSLFVL
-641 RLITYKIKK
+641 RTVTYKAKK

-657 KFLVIIE
+657 KFLIIIE
-664 IIYLLFINMF
+664 IIYLLFINMINLILYF
-674 NCVKYIFGSGE
+674 FGWSSDILKERVPISYIFPFF
-685 WVEENLYSRYPPI
+685 LPI
-698 NFQIYLILLV
+698 LI
-708 FVNIYLFMVAKN
+708 NIYLFMVAKN

-725 FFREKE
+725 FFKKNE

-741 MYFLF
+741 IYFLCA
-746 VANIILRI
+746 ANIILRI

-845 EQEVKESLRDKDFGK
+845 EQEVKESLSEKDFGK

>member
-1 MIDKLKE
+1 MIDKIKE

-17 EIGRINSEIESIIA
+17 EIGKINSEIESIIA

-58 FHEKMKVREEEI
+58 FHEKMKVKEEEI

-83 LKEAK
+83 LKEARK
-88 KVRRNGEID
+88 IRRNGEID

-138 HEFSDEAD
+138 CEFSDEAD
-146 SLRDELKKINEKIG
+146 SLRDELKKIDGKIG
-160 NFLEKSNRKTFE
+160 DFLEKSNRKTFE
-172 NKVFLQEESSVF
+172 NKIFLQEESSVF

-239 AKILANNYVKSSAS
+239 VKILANNYVKSSAS

-304 AGLFISVI
+304 VGLFISVI

-382 FGFVTGVVNMTGLI
+382 FGFVTGVVNMMGLI

-409 FFYII
+409 FFYIV

-501 FILIIPLIVPEK
+501 FILIIPLIVPEE
-513 FVVIAWGAET
+513 FVVVAWGAET

-574 SFIFYFL
+574 SFVLYFL
-581 IKQKNYKTE
+581 IKQKSYKTE
-590 VRILNGVFKYLIFA
+590 VRILNGIFKYLIFA

-609 INKVVSD
+609 INKVVFD
-616 AVTSFEAINYG
+616 VVTSFETINYG
-627 KDVLFGILLSLFTL
+627 KDVLFGVLFSLFIL
-641 RLITYKIKK
+641 RTVTYKIKK

-657 KFLVIIE
+657 RFLVIIE
-664 IIYLLFINMF
+664 IIYLLFINM
-674 NCVKYIFGSGE
+674 
-685 WVEENLYSRYPPI
+685 I
-698 NFQIYLILLV
+698 NFILYISGWSWNIQEEKIPISYLLSLILLI
-708 FVNIYLFMVAKN
+708 FVNLYLFIVAKN

-725 FFREKE
+725 FFRKNE

-741 MYFLF
+741 IYFLC

-754 YEQSNMLFLGAGLA
+754 YEHSGVLILGAGLA

-785 RVPNRNVRRIGLGI
+785 RVSNRNVRRIGLGI

-845 EQEVKESLRDKDFGK
+845 EQEVKESLSGTDFGE
-860 GEKNE
+860 GEKDE

>member
-17 EIGRINSEIESIIA
+17 EIGKLNSEIESIIA

-38 ISREKELLKENERL
+38 ISREKELLEENERL
-52 AEDLKA
+52 AKDLKA
-58 FHEKMKVREEEI
+58 FHEKVKIREEEI
-70 GRLKNSNAVLIEE
+70 GRLKNSNAVLIVE

-112 SGVTRRLSNY
+112 SGVTRKLSNY

-138 HEFSDEAD
+138 CEFSDEAD
-146 SLRDELKKINEKIG
+146 SLRDELKKIDGKIG
-160 NFLEKSNRKTFE
+160 DFLEKSNRKTFE
-172 NKVFLQEESSVF
+172 NKIFLQEESSVF

-339 PYGAYIWVNRSNV
+339 PYGAYIWVNKSNV

-382 FGFVTGVVNMTGLI
+382 FGFVTGVVNMTGLV
-396 YYLNHSIHDKITA
+396 YYLNYSIHDKITA
-409 FFYII
+409 FFYIV

-501 FILIIPLIVPEK
+501 FILIIPLIVPEE
-513 FVVIAWGAET
+513 FVVVAWGAET

-574 SFIFYFL
+574 SFVLYFL
-581 IKQKNYKTE
+581 IKQKSYKTE

-641 RLITYKIKK
+641 RLVTYKIKK

-664 IIYLLFINMF
+664 IIYLLFINM
-674 NCVKYIFGSGE
+674 
-685 WVEENLYSRYPPI
+685 I
-698 NFQIYLILLV
+698 NFILYISGWSWNVQEEKIPISYLLSLILLI
-708 FVNIYLFMVAKN
+708 FVNLYLFIVAKN

-725 FFREKE
+725 FFRKNE

-741 MYFLF
+741 IYFLC

-754 YEQSNMLFLGAGLA
+754 YEHSGVLILGAGLA

-845 EQEVKESLRDKDFGK
+845 EQEVKESLSDTDFGK

>member
-17 EIGRINSEIESIIA
+17 EIGKLNSEIESIIA

-38 ISREKELLKENERL
+38 ISREKELLEKNERL
-52 AEDLKA
+52 AKDLKV
-58 FHEKMKVREEEI
+58 FHEKIKVREEEI

-138 HEFSDEAD
+138 CEFSDEAD
-146 SLRDELKKINEKIG
+146 SLRGELKKINEKIG
-160 NFLEKSNRKTFE
+160 DFLEKSNRKTFE

-276 VGLIGGGIGILYL
+276 VGMIGGGIGILYL

-382 FGFVTGVVNMTGLI
+382 FGFVTGVVNMAGLV

-409 FFYII
+409 FFYIV

-457 FDKTTPSW
+457 FDKATPSW

-501 FILIIPLIVPEK
+501 FILIIPLIVPEE
-513 FVVIAWGAET
+513 FVVVAWGAET

-551 SNLIVREEKYLL
+551 SNLIVREETYLL

-574 SFIFYFL
+574 SFVLYFL
-581 IKQKNYKTE
+581 IKQKSYKKE
-590 VRILNGVFKYLIFA
+590 VRILNGIFKYLIFT

-609 INKVVSD
+609 INKVVFD
-616 AVTSFEAINYG
+616 VVTSFKMINYG
-627 KDVLFGILLSLFTL
+627 EDIFLSLLVSLFVL
-641 RLITYKIKK
+641 RTVTYKAKK

-657 KFLVIIE
+657 KFLIIIE
-664 IIYLLFINMF
+664 IIYLLFINMINLILYF
-674 NCVKYIFGSGE
+674 FGWSSDILKERVPISYIFPFF
-685 WVEENLYSRYPPI
+685 LPI
-698 NFQIYLILLV
+698 L
-708 FVNIYLFMVAKN
+708 VNIYLFMVAKN

-725 FFREKE
+725 FFKKNE

-741 MYFLF
+741 IYFLF

-754 YEQSNMLFLGAGLA
+754 YEHSGVLILGAGLA

-845 EQEVKESLRDKDFGK
+845 EQEVKESLSDTDFGK

>member
-1 MIDKLKE
+1 MIDKIKE

-17 EIGRINSEIESIIA
+17 EIGKLNSEIESIIA

-38 ISREKELLKENERL
+38 ISREKKLLEKNERL
-52 AEDLKA
+52 AKDLKV

-122 AEEMKRKVKM
+122 AEKMKRKVKM

-160 NFLEKSNRKTFE
+160 HFLEKSNRKTFE

-239 AKILANNYVKSSAS
+239 VKILANNYVKSSAS
-253 YLLGMFFLFAGEK
+253 YLLGMFFLFTGEK

-339 PYGAYIWVNRSNV
+339 PYGAYIWVNKSNV

-382 FGFVTGVVNMTGLI
+382 FGFVTGVVNMTGLV
-396 YYLNHSIHDKITA
+396 YYLNYSIHHKITA
-409 FFYII
+409 FFYIV

-457 FDKTTPSW
+457 FDKATPSW
-465 LKAVLVGTVGIIYG
+465 LKAILVGTVGIIYG

-513 FVVIAWGAET
+513 FVVVAWGAET

-563 VYIQDLMIISF
+563 VYIQDLMIILF
-574 SFIFYFL
+574 SFVLYFL
-581 IKQKNYKTE
+581 IKQKSYKTE
-590 VRILNGVFKYLIFA
+590 VRILNGIFKYLIFA

-609 INKVVSD
+609 INKVVFD
-616 AVTSFEAINYG
+616 VVTSFETINYG
-627 KDVLFGILLSLFTL
+627 QDVLFGVLFSLFIL
-641 RLITYKIKK
+641 RTVTYKIKK

-657 KFLVIIE
+657 RFLVIIE
-664 IIYLLFINMF
+664 IIYLLFINM
-674 NCVKYIFGSGE
+674 
-685 WVEENLYSRYPPI
+685 I
-698 NFQIYLILLV
+698 NFILYISGWSWNIQEEKIPISYLLSLILLI
-708 FVNIYLFMVAKN
+708 FVNLYLFIVAKN

-725 FFREKE
+725 FFKKNE

-741 MYFLF
+741 IYFLC

-754 YEQSNMLFLGAGLA
+754 YEHSGVLILGAGLA

-785 RVPNRNVRRIGLGI
+785 KVPNRNVRRIGLGI

-845 EQEVKESLRDKDFGK
+845 EQEVKESLSGTDFGE
-860 GEKNE
+860 GEKDE

>member
-1 MIDKLKE
+1 MIDKIKE

-17 EIGRINSEIESIIA
+17 EIGKLNSEIESIIA

-38 ISREKELLKENERL
+38 ISREKKLLEKNERL
-52 AEDLKA
+52 AKDLKV

-132 LERNLS
+132 LERNLY

-146 SLRDELKKINEKIG
+146 SLRDELKKIDGKIG
-160 NFLEKSNRKTFE
+160 DFLEKSNRKTFE

-289 TTLLSTLYLKLYPMT
+289 TTLLSTLYLKLYPIT

-382 FGFVTGVVNMTGLI
+382 FGFVTGVINMTGLV
-396 YYLNHSIHDKITA
+396 YYLNYSIHDKITA
-409 FFYII
+409 FFYIV

-438 DYIFL
+438 DYVFL

-501 FILIIPLIVPEK
+501 FILIIPLIVPEE
-513 FVVIAWGAET
+513 FVVVAWGAET

-574 SFIFYFL
+574 SFVLYFL
-581 IKQKNYKTE
+581 IKQKSYKKE
-590 VRILNGVFKYLIFA
+590 VRILNGIFKYLIFT

-609 INKVVSD
+609 INKVVFD
-616 AVTSFEAINYG
+616 VVTSFETINYG
-627 KDVLFGILLSLFTL
+627 KDVLFGVLFSLFIL
-641 RLITYKIKK
+641 RTVTYKIKR

-664 IIYLLFINMF
+664 IIYLLFINM
-674 NCVKYIFGSGE
+674 
-685 WVEENLYSRYPPI
+685 I
-698 NFQIYLILLV
+698 NFILYISGWSWNIQEEKIPISYPLSLILLI
-708 FVNIYLFMVAKN
+708 FVNFYLFMVAKN

-725 FFREKE
+725 FFKKNE
-731 KKPLWILGES
+731 KKPLWILEES
-741 MYFLF
+741 IYFLC

-785 RVPNRNVRRIGLGI
+785 KVSNRNVRRIGLGI

-808 LWDFL
+808 LLDFL

-845 EQEVKESLRDKDFGK
+845 EQEVKESLSGTDFGK

>member
-17 EIGRINSEIESIIA
+17 EIGKINSEIELIIA

-38 ISREKELLKENERL
+38 ISREKELLEKNERL
-52 AEDLKA
+52 VKDLKS
-58 FHEKMKVREEEI
+58 FHEKVKIREEEI

-88 KVRRNGEID
+88 KVRRNSEID

-112 SGVTRRLSNY
+112 NGVTRRISNY

-138 HEFSDEAD
+138 CEFSDEAD
-146 SLRDELKKINEKIG
+146 SLRDELKKIDGKIG

-195 EGEFLFEREKK
+195 EGEFLFAREKK

-339 PYGAYIWVNRSNV
+339 PYGAYIWVNKSNV

-382 FGFVTGVVNMTGLI
+382 FGFVTGVVNMTGLV
-396 YYLNHSIHDKITA
+396 YYLNYSIHNKITA
-409 FFYII
+409 FFYIV

-501 FILIIPLIVPEK
+501 FILIIPLIVPEQ

-563 VYIQDLMIISF
+563 LYIQDLMIISF
-574 SFIFYFL
+574 SFVLYFL
-581 IKQKNYKTE
+581 IKQKSYKTE
-590 VRILNGVFKYLIFA
+590 VRILNGIFKYLIFA

-641 RLITYKIKK
+641 RLVTYKIKK

-664 IIYLLFINMF
+664 IIYLLFINM
-674 NCVKYIFGSGE
+674 
-685 WVEENLYSRYPPI
+685 I
-698 NFQIYLILLV
+698 NFILYISGWSWNVQEEKIPISYLLSLILLI
-708 FVNIYLFMVAKN
+708 FVNLYLFIVAKN

-725 FFREKE
+725 FFRKNE

-741 MYFLF
+741 IYFLC

-754 YEQSNMLFLGAGLA
+754 YEHSGVLILGAGLA

-785 RVPNRNVRRIGLGI
+785 RVSNRNVRRIGLGI

-845 EQEVKESLRDKDFGK
+845 EQEVKESLSDTDFGK

>member
-17 EIGRINSEIESIIA
+17 EIGKINSEIESIIA

-38 ISREKELLKENERL
+38 ISREKELLEDNERL
-52 AEDLKA
+52 AKDLKA

-88 KVRRNGEID
+88 KVRRNSEID

-132 LERNLS
+132 LERNLF

-146 SLRDELKKINEKIG
+146 SLRDELKKINGKIG
-160 NFLEKSNRKTFE
+160 DFLEKSNKKTFE
-172 NKVFLQEESSVF
+172 NKVFLQEESLVF
-184 HNKIKEETALK
+184 HNKIKQERALK

-339 PYGAYIWVNRSNV
+339 PYGAYIWVNKSNV

-382 FGFVTGVVNMTGLI
+382 FGFVTGVVNMTGLV
-396 YYLNHSIHDKITA
+396 YYLNYSIHDKITA
-409 FFYII
+409 FFYIV

-465 LKAVLVGTVGIIYG
+465 LKALFVGTVGIIYG

-513 FVVIAWGAET
+513 FVVVAWGAET

-528 FYRKYKNK
+528 FYRKYKNR
-536 EMRYGTIAIYLVSLV
+536 EMRYGTIVIYLVSLV

-574 SFIFYFL
+574 SFVLYFL
-581 IKQKNYKTE
+581 IKQKSYKTE
-590 VRILNGVFKYLIFA
+590 VRILNGIFKYLIFA

-609 INKVVSD
+609 INKVVFD
-616 AVTSFEAINYG
+616 VVTSFEAINYG
-627 KDVLFGILLSLFTL
+627 KDVLFGVLFSLFIL
-641 RLITYKIKK
+641 RTVTYKIKK

-657 KFLVIIE
+657 RFLVIIE
-664 IIYLLFINMF
+664 IIYLLFINM
-674 NCVKYIFGSGE
+674 
-685 WVEENLYSRYPPI
+685 I
-698 NFQIYLILLV
+698 NFILYISGWSWNIQEEKIPISYLLSLILLI
-708 FVNIYLFMVAKN
+708 FVNLYLFIVAKN

-725 FFREKE
+725 FFKKNE

-741 MYFLF
+741 IYFLC

-754 YEQSNMLFLGAGLA
+754 YEHSGVLILGAGLA

-779 LVWKGF
+779 LIWKGF
-785 RVPNRNVRRIGLGI
+785 KVPNRNVRRIGLGI

-845 EQEVKESLRDKDFGK
+845 EQEVKESLSGTDFGE
-860 GEKNE
+860 GEKDE

>member
-17 EIGRINSEIESIIA
+17 EIGRINSEIELIIA

-38 ISREKELLKENERL
+38 ISREKELLEENERL
-52 AEDLKA
+52 VKDLKA

-88 KVRRNGEID
+88 KVRRNSEID

-112 SGVTRRLSNY
+112 SGVTKRLSNY

-132 LERNLS
+132 LEKNLS
-138 HEFSDEAD
+138 CEFSDEAD

-160 NFLEKSNRKTFE
+160 DFLEKSNRKTFE

-195 EGEFLFEREKK
+195 EGEFLFEKEKK

-396 YYLNHSIHDKITA
+396 YYLNHSIHDKVTA
-409 FFYII
+409 FFYIV

-438 DYIFL
+438 DYVFL

-563 VYIQDLMIISF
+563 VYIQDLMMISF
-574 SFIFYFL
+574 SFVLYFL

-590 VRILNGVFKYLIFA
+590 VRILNGIFKYLIFT

-609 INKVVSD
+609 VNKVVFNI
-616 AVTSFEAINYG
+616 VTSFEAINYG
-627 KDVLFGILLSLFTL
+627 KDVLFGVLFSLFIL
-641 RLITYKIKK
+641 RTVTYKIKK

-657 KFLVIIE
+657 RFLVIIE
-664 IIYLLFINMF
+664 IIYLLFINM
-674 NCVKYIFGSGE
+674 
-685 WVEENLYSRYPPI
+685 I
-698 NFQIYLILLV
+698 NFILYISGWSWNIQEEKIPISYLLSLILLI
-708 FVNIYLFMVAKN
+708 FVNLYLFIVAKN

-725 FFREKE
+725 FFKKNE

-741 MYFLF
+741 IYFLC

-754 YEQSNMLFLGAGLA
+754 YEHSGVLILGAGLA

-785 RVPNRNVRRIGLGI
+785 RVPNRNIRRIGLGI

-819 KLIAYFSMG
+819 KLIVYFSMG

-845 EQEVKESLRDKDFGK
+845 EQEVKESLSDKDFGK

>member
-1 MIDKLKE
+1 MIDKIKE

-38 ISREKELLKENERL
+38 ISREKELLEENERL
-52 AEDLKA
+52 VKDLKA
-58 FHEKMKVREEEI
+58 FHEKVKVREEEI

-83 LKEAK
+83 LKDAK
-88 KVRRNGEID
+88 KIRRNGEID

-146 SLRDELKKINEKIG
+146 FLRNELKKINGKIG
-160 NFLEKSNRKTFE
+160 NFLEKSNKKTFE

-339 PYGAYIWVNRSNV
+339 PYGAYIWVNKSNV

-382 FGFVTGVVNMTGLI
+382 FGFVTGVVNMTGLV
-396 YYLNHSIHDKITA
+396 YYLNYSIHDKITA
-409 FFYII
+409 FFYIV

-457 FDKTTPSW
+457 FDKATPSW
-465 LKAVLVGTVGIIYG
+465 LKAILVGTVGIIYG

-513 FVVIAWGAET
+513 FVVVAWGAET

-563 VYIQDLMIISF
+563 VYIQDLMIILF
-574 SFIFYFL
+574 SFVLYFL
-581 IKQKNYKTE
+581 IKQKSYKTE
-590 VRILNGVFKYLIFA
+590 VRILNGIFKYLIFA

-609 INKVVSD
+609 INKVVFD
-616 AVTSFEAINYG
+616 VVTSFETINYG
-627 KDVLFGILLSLFTL
+627 KDVLFGVLFSLFIL
-641 RLITYKIKK
+641 RTVTYKIKK

-657 KFLVIIE
+657 RFLVIIE
-664 IIYLLFINMF
+664 IIYLLFINM
-674 NCVKYIFGSGE
+674 
-685 WVEENLYSRYPPI
+685 I
-698 NFQIYLILLV
+698 NFILYISGWSWNIQEEKIPISYLLSLILLI
-708 FVNIYLFMVAKN
+708 FVNLYLFIVAKN

-725 FFREKE
+725 FFKKNE

-741 MYFLF
+741 IYFLC

-754 YEQSNMLFLGAGLA
+754 YEHSGVLILGAGLA

-785 RVPNRNVRRIGLGI
+785 KVPNRNVRRIGLGI

-845 EQEVKESLRDKDFGK
+845 EQEVKESLSGTDFGK

>member
-38 ISREKELLKENERL
+38 ISREKELLEENERL
-52 AEDLKA
+52 VKDLKA
-58 FHEKMKVREEEI
+58 FHEKVKIREEEI

-83 LKEAK
+83 LKDAK
-88 KVRRNGEID
+88 KIRRNGEID

-122 AEEMKRKVKM
+122 TEEMKRKVKM

-138 HEFSDEAD
+138 CEFSDEAD

-160 NFLEKSNRKTFE
+160 DFLEKSNRKTFE
-172 NKVFLQEESSVF
+172 NKVFLQEESLVF

-327 IIGVLSLIGGYL
+327 VIGVLSLIGGYL
-339 PYGAYIWVNRSNV
+339 PYGAYIWVNKSNV

-382 FGFVTGVVNMTGLI
+382 FGFVTGIVNMTGLI
-396 YYLNHSIHDKITA
+396 YYLNHSVHDKITA
-409 FFYII
+409 FFYIV

-457 FDKTTPSW
+457 FDNTTLSW
-465 LKAVLVGTVGIIYG
+465 LKAILVGTVGIIYG

-501 FILIIPLIVPEK
+501 FILIIPLIVPEQ
-513 FVVIAWGAET
+513 FVVVAWGAET

-551 SNLIVREEKYLL
+551 SNLIVREETYLL

-574 SFIFYFL
+574 SFVLYFL

-590 VRILNGVFKYLIFA
+590 VRILNGIFKYLIFI

-609 INKVVSD
+609 INKVVIN
-616 AVTSFEAINYG
+616 AVTSFKVINYG
-627 KDVLFGILLSLFTL
+627 EDIFLSLLVSLFVL
-641 RLITYKIKK
+641 RTVTYKVKK

-657 KFLVIIE
+657 KFLIIIE
-664 IIYLLFINMF
+664 IIYLLFINMINLILYF
-674 NCVKYIFGSGE
+674 FGWSSDILKERIPISYIFPFF
-685 WVEENLYSRYPPI
+685 LPI
-698 NFQIYLILLV
+698 LI
-708 FVNIYLFMVAKN
+708 NIYLFMVAKN

-725 FFREKE
+725 FFKKNE

-741 MYFLF
+741 IYFLF

-785 RVPNRNVRRIGLGI
+785 KVPNRNVRRIGLGI

-845 EQEVKESLRDKDFGK
+845 EQEVKESLSDTDFGK

>member
-8 LENLENKYK
+8 LENLENKYR

-38 ISREKELLKENERL
+38 ISREKELLEENERL
-52 AEDLKA
+52 AKDLKA

-70 GRLKNSNAVLIEE
+70 GRLRNSNAVLIEE

-88 KVRRNGEID
+88 KVRKNGEID
-97 KFQNILA
+97 KFQNLLA

-138 HEFSDEAD
+138 CEFSDEAD
-146 SLRDELKKINEKIG
+146 SLRDELKKIDGKIG
-160 NFLEKSNRKTFE
+160 DFLEKSNRKTFE
-172 NKVFLQEESSVF
+172 NKIFLQEESSVF

-327 IIGVLSLIGGYL
+327 VIGVLSLIGGYL

-352 QIYYVLAYSLILQGI
+352 QIYYILAYSLILQGI

-382 FGFVTGVVNMTGLI
+382 FGFVTGVVNMTGLV
-396 YYLNHSIHDKITA
+396 YYLNYSIHDKITA
-409 FFYII
+409 FFYIV

-513 FVVIAWGAET
+513 FVVVAWGAET

-563 VYIQDLMIISF
+563 MYIQDLMIISF
-574 SFIFYFL
+574 SFVLYFL
-581 IKQKNYKTE
+581 IKQKSYKTE
-590 VRILNGVFKYLIFA
+590 VRILNGIFKYLIFT

-609 INKVVSD
+609 VNKVVFD
-616 AVTSFEAINYG
+616 VVTSFKMISYG
-627 KDVLFGILLSLFTL
+627 EDIFLSLLVSLFVL
-641 RLITYKIKK
+641 RTVTYKAKK

-657 KFLVIIE
+657 KFLIIIE
-664 IIYLLFINMF
+664 IIYLLFINMINLILYF
-674 NCVKYIFGSGE
+674 FGWSSDILKERVPISYIFPFF
-685 WVEENLYSRYPPI
+685 LPI
-698 NFQIYLILLV
+698 L
-708 FVNIYLFMVAKN
+708 VNIYLFMVAKN

-725 FFREKE
+725 FFKKNE

-741 MYFLF
+741 IYFLF

-754 YEQSNMLFLGAGLA
+754 YEHSGVLILGAGLA

-845 EQEVKESLRDKDFGK
+845 EQEVKESLSDTDFGK